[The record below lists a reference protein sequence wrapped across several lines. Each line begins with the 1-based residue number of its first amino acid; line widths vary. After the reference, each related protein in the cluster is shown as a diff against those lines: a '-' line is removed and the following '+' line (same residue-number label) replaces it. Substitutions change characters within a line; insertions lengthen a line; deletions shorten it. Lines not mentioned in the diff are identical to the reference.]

1 MPGAIKSMIDRIVEQ
16 RSHGNPALVNTTK
29 TKLILKGIDPAKFNA
44 TSPDDPEIMSR
55 VKQIALELNVNV

>member
-1 MPGAIKSMIDRIVEQ
+1 MPGAIKNMIDRIVEQ
-16 RSHGNPALVNTTK
+16 RSHGNPPLVNTTK

-44 TSPDDPEIMSR
+44 TSPDDPEIMAR